1 MRIPVF
7 VSAPTDLNPAQKT
20 VYEGI
25 LELLEDLQLERRALG
40 RSDYPTEFPLKE
52 VIRLARK
59 CSGGLILGF
68 VQQTAAVVIS
78 RPGTLEQKTLPDATS
93 KVGYVAYPTPWNHLE
108 AGILFSLK
116 LPILVFREEGISG
129 GVFDN
134 GVTDLFVH
142 RMPTADECRSK
153 SSSFREV
160 ILRWQGKVREAYY
173 ED

>member
-1 MRIPVF
+1 
-7 VSAPTDLNPAQKT
+7 
-20 VYEGI
+20 
-25 LELLEDLQLERRALG
+25 
-40 RSDYPTEFPLKE
+40 
-52 VIRLARK
+52 
-59 CSGGLILGF
+59 LGF

-78 RPGTLEQKTLPDATS
+78 KPGTSEEKTLPDASS
-93 KVGYVAYPTPWNHLE
+93 KVNYVAYPTAWNHLE

-142 RMPTADECRSK
+142 RMPTVDECKSK

-160 ILRWQGKVREAYY
+160 ILRWQGRVREAYY

>member
-7 VSAPTDLNPAQKT
+7 VSAPTQLNPAQKSI
-20 VYEGI
+20 YDGI

-68 VQQTAAVVIS
+68 VQQSAAVVVS
-78 RPGTLEQKTLPDATS
+78 KPGTAEETS
-93 KVGYVAYPTPWNHLE
+93 LSNVCYPTPWNHLE

-116 LPILVFREEGISG
+116 LPTLVFKETGIGG

-160 ILRWQGKVREAYY
+160 ILRWQGRVRETYY